1 MGVNDVVVL
10 KYRLGGDRYDKLLY
24 YASTFMFMTKNDIFN
39 LFSESVKNCQF
50 IFIFVCKVG
59 TNERCIH
66 NFSCLIVS
74 EDKLIFSYFFILN

>member
-39 LFSESVKNCQF
+39 LFYESVKIINLFLFLFVRWGQMRGAF
-50 IFIFVCKVG
+50 IIFL
-59 TNERCIH
+59 
-66 NFSCLIVS
+66 S
-74 EDKLIFSYFFILN
+74 